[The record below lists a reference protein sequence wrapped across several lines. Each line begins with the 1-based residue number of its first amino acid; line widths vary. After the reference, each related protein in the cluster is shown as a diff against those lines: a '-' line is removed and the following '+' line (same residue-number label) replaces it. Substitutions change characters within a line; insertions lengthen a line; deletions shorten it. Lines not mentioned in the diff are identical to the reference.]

1 MKENTHPNNYREVF
15 FNDLSCAPAT
25 SSDKLGVGQYIMMS
39 TVETKLTT
47 TFNGKTY
54 PLYNIEVSSS
64 SHPFYTGTKK
74 IVDTAGQVEKFQ
86 KKYKR
91 FTGKNQ

>member
-1 MKENTHPNNYREVF
+1 MKKNIHPNNYREVF
-15 FNDLSCAPAT
+15 FNDLSCAP
-25 SSDKLGVGQYIMMS
+25 SDKSNQLGLGQYIIRS
-39 TVETKLTT
+39 TVLTKLSTN
-47 TFNGKTY
+47 FNGKTY

-86 KKYKR
+86 KKYKKR
-91 FTGKNQ
+91 FSSNN